1 MVRILAAIFAT
12 VIIIFGFYNIYEK
25 KLFDSYSLK
34 CMHLE
39 FDNIEKW
46 FMVKK
51 RFASKQPHAIFEEPW
66 YSNKFNKLT
75 KVNDLSFWGTLVEA
89 NTTELLFSRVD
100 TVSDAVIKIN
110 RVNLNLV
117 IEANGISLY
126 SCEKQSPEKF
136 YSGIAKTLT
145 KLQSNIKI

>member
-1 MVRILAAIFAT
+1 
-12 VIIIFGFYNIYEK
+12 
-25 KLFDSYSLK
+25 
-34 CMHLE
+34 
-39 FDNIEKW
+39 
-46 FMVKK
+46 MVKK
-51 RFASKQPHAIFEEPW
+51 RFAGKQPHAIFEEPW

-89 NTTELLFSRVD
+89 NTTELFFSRVD